1 MKKVCYLIV
10 VVVITIT
17 SCTEEKF
24 YSDVNSQQVRSLLQY
39 GTQILLTRSIDSILV
54 EFVTQNN
61 LKNIQGQLYVNK
73 INEDSII
80 IFMISRQFIHHELPY
95 FSIKRTYPL
104 FYVKVKDCIFDVY
117 TGFENIF
124 ESNFI
129 YPKDTI
135 DTSTFIVWQFCKS
148 FEKIIRINGSRDL
161 PYVPKY
167 DGEFVIP
174 PPPPPK

>member
-1 MKKVCYLIV
+1 MKKSCYLIV
-10 VVVITIT
+10 LLAIIIT
-17 SCTEEKF
+17 SCKEEQINTDKIPQP
-24 YSDVNSQQVRSLLQY
+24 DGSLSQY

-104 FYVKVKDCIFDVY
+104 FYIKVKDCIFDVY

-148 FEKIIRINGSRDL
+148 FEKINRINGSRDL

-167 DGEFVIP
+167 DGESVIP
-174 PPPPPK
+174 PPPPK